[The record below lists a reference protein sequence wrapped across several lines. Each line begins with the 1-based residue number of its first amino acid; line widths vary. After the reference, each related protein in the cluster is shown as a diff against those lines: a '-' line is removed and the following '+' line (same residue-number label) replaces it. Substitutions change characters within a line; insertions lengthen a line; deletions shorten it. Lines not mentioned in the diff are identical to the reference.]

1 MPNKDWDDCVGFESH
16 KCNSCRNVDVNPFIL
31 LGEYPIDIDLGQR
44 FPQFEVPRDIVGRL

>member
-16 KCNSCRNVDVNPFIL
+16 KCNSCRNDVNPFIL

-44 FPQFEVPRDIVGRL
+44 FLLFEVPLDIVGRL

>member
-16 KCNSCRNVDVNPFIL
+16 KCNSCRNDVNPFIL

-44 FPQFEVPRDIVGRL
+44 FPQFEVPLDIVGRL